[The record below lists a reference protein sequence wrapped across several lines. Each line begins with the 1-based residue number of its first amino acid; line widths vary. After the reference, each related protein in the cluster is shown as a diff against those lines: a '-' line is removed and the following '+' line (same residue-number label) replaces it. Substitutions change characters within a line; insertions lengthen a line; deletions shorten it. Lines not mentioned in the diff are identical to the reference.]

1 MGNDN
6 ASGTLKLAVGLGI
19 TAIVLII
26 VVVAFNFGRN
36 AANNAISNLSN
47 ETTQIEES
55 RYTMYDGSIITGA
68 EVVNLISKYA
78 NDPIYIWVDV
88 NDDHKGDYKTQ
99 NEFAS
104 PNGSKATYYIFTSDD
119 IKTNTTSP
127 SEDLRNAQDPSDPDH
142 YVNPSSKF
150 YGKVMRNKDTR
161 AIRGIAFW
169 RIS

>member
-36 AANNAISNLSN
+36 AANTAISNLSN

-55 RYTMYDGSIITGA
+55 RYTMYDGATITGA

-78 NDPIYIWVDV
+78 NDNICIRVQVDPPLTPAQAKNPSTAPGGTAYIF
-88 NDDHKGDYKTQ
+88 DDESLQSPKDEATKTQ
-99 NEFAS
+99 
-104 PNGSKATYYIFTSDD
+104 
-119 IKTNTTSP
+119 
-127 SEDLRNAQDPSDPDH
+127 DLRNAQDISDPAH
-142 YVNPSSKF
+142 YINPSSKF
-150 YGKVMRNKDTR
+150 YGRI
-161 AIRGIAFW
+161 IRSEQTNGIMGIAFW
-169 RIS
+169 RVS